1 MLIAINKEHKVS
13 PITAVLI
20 QEHQL
25 PKNERGRHQ
34 RIAKGLNLLFI
45 PAYGVRAANGVT
57 YGGTAIIIPNS
68 SIERATPNEDIDT
81 ARARVAASKR
91 VGLAGRLTTAM
102 LAVEGRKIK
111 LVSAY
116 APARASA
123 PDGKRTDF
131 FEALRPHI
139 TRRTILCI
147 DANCV
152 PDPRLDLQRAAV
164 SAYENEGARTLEHAT
179 ESKDLIDIARRQLG
193 ELPFFTS
200 DHIVAGGRRCKARL
214 DRIYVPDDPRVAYSH
229 SMCNDF
235 FPHPEKRAEYDHAA
249 IHVTACT
256 PPQERGNDL
265 PRIDE
270 KIFDD
275 GAFVGRLHSTILG
288 IYQKHDYTSGPLSD
302 TWERIKDECKRM
314 CIGETRRRKYKVS
327 VEIKFKK
334 GILKAMRRNL
344 LSGRTADVQAADDLE
359 SDIRSL
365 AREQRTAFETLEE
378 QDYSYGKA
386 HDTCSAEFFRRWD
399 PRSASQNPATVRG
412 ADWSD
417 PSKPTFDGTHE
428 NTPEGV
434 LKEFTKYYTSLFS
447 KKVTSP
453 EARRAALDTLR
464 DPNSRRVL
472 PPTAARCDATI
483 LREDLEPILQ
493 NLPLGK
499 SPGPDRLPN
508 ALYRVLSAPLAGI
521 LAEVYNE
528 AHTRGCLPPTCTQ
541 GLISVLYKKKERDDP
556 RNYRPITLLN
566 GDYKIFTRLLT
577 RRMNEAVVQF
587 VSPEQNGFVPGGFIG
602 ENTMLLRLIQAYVE
616 DEDSDAAFL
625 FLDMEKAFDRCS
637 WEYLHEALDAIGFNQ
652 GFIDYIK
659 LFYSHGD
666 IAPTRQININGRL
679 GPSFA
684 LGSGV
689 AQGCPVSPLLF
700 LVITEALTRLIAQDT
715 TIEGVK
721 IGETRHKISQYAD
734 DSTLIGRPHDF
745 PKFQLHINTW
755 CQATAMCENA
765 TKREGLLL
773 GRLNR
778 QRTRAPL
785 GIMPDD
791 KWQPNGKSIRCLGVP
806 FGNKVDESAWWET
819 KLGDVR
825 ARIAAWTS
833 MSHVSLAGRNLLVQA
848 ILYGSVRFW
857 FFSLV
862 TPEFVID
869 ELQNDAYH
877 LLWSTDPTVSAD
889 PDTQQT
895 RARARAYV
903 VLPASFR
910 PQRDGGG
917 GVMSMRAHV
926 HAFHAQWIRRYLE
939 PGDPPWKLVVDHWIN
954 AASPISRGGIL
965 ANYEDPDMA
974 TAIPQTARYLR
985 GCFTAFASIGLQQ
998 DTSKT
1003 EHILAEPVFF
1013 NWRFDVDV
1021 PDDAAAKWSKY
1032 IGLKRILN
1040 AIDDDT
1046 GDIFDDEEM
1055 SDYAYTHAPDSLQ
1068 GTPAVNDFADDIM
1081 KTWPEVKRAIP
1092 QEAIAA
1098 AQSNTELE
1106 HGGVVYLEPDARPS
1120 LYARVERQGDVAIF
1134 YKLFIDTH
1142 GTPHETGEKV
1152 PDWLVARSAIMS
1164 AVMWT
1169 RLRQEERVG
1178 TGGDSD
1184 EEITSL
1190 HVYAPT
1196 NLAFP
1201 APSGWHPRT
1210 QRNDVPDKY
1219 KITCLNQLTIK
1230 RLTFHFTQPLI
1241 GGKRPNCEAAWNERC
1256 GLRSPIPFH
1265 LVWPSLG
1272 TPLSDATEENAWRKL
1287 LHRGIFVRNR
1297 DPHLPSHNCRLG
1309 CGRIESMRHTVNCP
1323 KMKPFWDAIFKFI
1336 STVMRESAP
1345 PLREKAIIFNE
1356 WKRNELAPPSA
1367 CALIRH
1373 AYGQMYRDF
1382 TLVDTQSRPFN
1393 WKIIFARTLRRFRSA
1408 VHPDTQ

>member
-256 PPQERGNDL
+256 PPPERGNDL

-378 QDYSYGKA
+378 QDYSYGKT

-464 DPNSRRVL
+464 DPNGRRVL

-483 LREDLEPILQ
+483 LREDLEP
-493 NLPLGK
+493 
-499 SPGPDRLPN
+499 
-508 ALYRVLSAPLAGI
+508 
-521 LAEVYNE
+521 
-528 AHTRGCLPPTCTQ
+528 
-541 GLISVLYKKKERDDP
+541 
-556 RNYRPITLLN
+556 
-566 GDYKIFTRLLT
+566 
-577 RRMNEAVVQF
+577 M
-587 VSPEQNGFVPGGFIG
+587 
-602 ENTMLLRLIQAYVE
+602 
-616 DEDSDAAFL
+616 
-625 FLDMEKAFDRCS
+625 
-637 WEYLHEALDAIGFNQ
+637 
-652 GFIDYIK
+652 
-659 LFYSHGD
+659 
-666 IAPTRQININGRL
+666 
-679 GPSFA
+679 
-684 LGSGV
+684 
-689 AQGCPVSPLLF
+689 
-700 LVITEALTRLIAQDT
+700 
-715 TIEGVK
+715 
-721 IGETRHKISQYAD
+721 
-734 DSTLIGRPHDF
+734 
-745 PKFQLHINTW
+745 
-755 CQATAMCENA
+755 
-765 TKREGLLL
+765 
-773 GRLNR
+773 
-778 QRTRAPL
+778 
-785 GIMPDD
+785 
-791 KWQPNGKSIRCLGVP
+791 
-806 FGNKVDESAWWET
+806 
-819 KLGDVR
+819 
-825 ARIAAWTS
+825 
-833 MSHVSLAGRNLLVQA
+833 
-848 ILYGSVRFW
+848 
-857 FFSLV
+857 SLV
-862 TPEFVID
+862 F
-869 ELQNDAYH
+869 
-877 LLWSTDPTVSAD
+877 
-889 PDTQQT
+889 
-895 RARARAYV
+895 
-903 VLPASFR
+903 
-910 PQRDGGG
+910 
-917 GVMSMRAHV
+917 
-926 HAFHAQWIRRYLE
+926 
-939 PGDPPWKLVVDHWIN
+939 
-954 AASPISRGGIL
+954 
-965 ANYEDPDMA
+965 
-974 TAIPQTARYLR
+974 
-985 GCFTAFASIGLQQ
+985 
-998 DTSKT
+998 
-1003 EHILAEPVFF
+1003 
-1013 NWRFDVDV
+1013 
-1021 PDDAAAKWSKY
+1021 
-1032 IGLKRILN
+1032 
-1040 AIDDDT
+1040 
-1046 GDIFDDEEM
+1046 
-1055 SDYAYTHAPDSLQ
+1055 
-1068 GTPAVNDFADDIM
+1068 
-1081 KTWPEVKRAIP
+1081 
-1092 QEAIAA
+1092 
-1098 AQSNTELE
+1098 
-1106 HGGVVYLEPDARPS
+1106 
-1120 LYARVERQGDVAIF
+1120 
-1134 YKLFIDTH
+1134 
-1142 GTPHETGEKV
+1142 KV
-1152 PDWLVARSAIMS
+1152 
-1164 AVMWT
+1164 
-1169 RLRQEERVG
+1169 
-1178 TGGDSD
+1178 
-1184 EEITSL
+1184 
-1190 HVYAPT
+1190 
-1196 NLAFP
+1196 
-1201 APSGWHPRT
+1201 
-1210 QRNDVPDKY
+1210 
-1219 KITCLNQLTIK
+1219 
-1230 RLTFHFTQPLI
+1230 
-1241 GGKRPNCEAAWNERC
+1241 
-1256 GLRSPIPFH
+1256 
-1265 LVWPSLG
+1265 
-1272 TPLSDATEENAWRKL
+1272 
-1287 LHRGIFVRNR
+1287 
-1297 DPHLPSHNCRLG
+1297 
-1309 CGRIESMRHTVNCP
+1309 
-1323 KMKPFWDAIFKFI
+1323 
-1336 STVMRESAP
+1336 
-1345 PLREKAIIFNE
+1345 
-1356 WKRNELAPPSA
+1356 
-1367 CALIRH
+1367 
-1373 AYGQMYRDF
+1373 
-1382 TLVDTQSRPFN
+1382 
-1393 WKIIFARTLRRFRSA
+1393 
-1408 VHPDTQ
+1408 